1 MINPI
6 KAFRQWRKGRRDA
19 KLRLLSLSL
28 ANKYGGLMIETLNR
42 SHVYYLYL
50 KYGFSKDGVEV
61 DEIFKRIYDEIPKFK
76 APESPLKP

>member
-1 MINPI
+1 
-6 KAFRQWRKGRRDA
+6 
-19 KLRLLSLSL
+19 
-28 ANKYGGLMIETLNR
+28 MIETLNR

>member
-1 MINPI
+1 MTNPI
-6 KAFRQWRKGRRDA
+6 KAYKRWREKRRDA
-19 KLRLLSLSL
+19 KLRQISLSL

-61 DEIFKRIYDEIPKFK
+61 DEIFRRIDDEIPKFK